1 MNAPPN
7 RPTIMTTSRLATLID
22 DYLAGS
28 LAEPDRED
36 LVVELLARREA
47 REEFWRAASMHA
59 VLSDWGKAHW
69 GREAAA
75 AGNAATIGLVGR
87 LVGGAKRLGAEG
99 GWAAVVAVCIGVSLA
114 GLAVVGGGRVL
125 RGPRAAERPDSAA
138 AVVARVTAVEDAVW
152 TGDRQFREGDVVGS
166 GPLRLASGVA
176 QLTFASGAR
185 VALNGAVDVELVNAE
200 RMFLR
205 SGRITPFVPPEAVG
219 FTVVSPSGEVVDL
232 GTEFSVGVD
241 ANGLTDVYV
250 IDGKVDVAG
259 GHARRQ
265 PPVRMTQGY
274 GARLVSPA
282 AAAPDVT
289 QRPLVID
296 HFDEPGTAALRWI
309 NLTPA
314 LPAVVREGSL
324 VIPIQE
330 HGDGVDPAV
339 RILLDHDFAPL
350 VGTQSVISFKATL
363 PNIGTAGVGR
373 WVALVVDGLAEPGDP
388 PEVPLAS
395 RSEAAAAVM
404 VSPRWH
410 SNVRIKGRPLPKGRI
425 FARTEDAVGP
435 YQVVVRID
443 DTPENRRSAGG
454 ATLDVMVNGV
464 EIATAEPIDLGSSP
478 RLGFQTFFRG
488 GEGQGGP
495 RNAGSGLALI
505 DDFSV
510 SVERPDPGT

>member
-1 MNAPPN
+1 
-7 RPTIMTTSRLATLID
+7 MTTSRLTALID

-28 LAEPDRED
+28 LSEPDREE
-36 LVVELLARREA
+36 LIVELLARREA
-47 REEFWRAASMHA
+47 RERFWQTASIHA
-59 VLSDWGKAHW
+59 VLSEWGKAQW

-75 AGNAATIGLVGR
+75 AGDGGGSGLMTR
-87 LVGGAKRLGAEG
+87 LREQANRLRPGG
-99 GWAAVVAVCIGVSLA
+99 GWAAAVAVGLGLLA
-114 GLAVVGGGRVL
+114 LTVAGVGGL
-125 RGPRAAERPDSAA
+125 NRGQNVADRSLLATRA
-138 AVVARVTAVEDAVW
+138 VARVTALEDTVW
-152 TGDRQFREGDVVGS
+152 AGERQFREGDPVGS

-185 VALNGAVDVELVNAE
+185 VALNGAVEVELVNAE
-200 RMFLR
+200 RVFLR
-205 SGRITPFVPPEAVG
+205 SGRITPFVPPEATG

-241 ANGLTDVYV
+241 ASGLTDVYV

-259 GHARRQ
+259 GHARTQ

-282 AAAPDVT
+282 AIAPDLT

-296 HFDEPGTAALRWI
+296 HFDRPDAAALRWI

-314 LPAVVREGSL
+314 LPAVVRGGSL
-324 VIPIQE
+324 VVPIQE

-339 RILLDHDFAPL
+339 RILLDHDFTPL
-350 VGTQSVISFKATL
+350 VGARSVISFKATL

-373 WVALVVDGLAEPGDP
+373 WVALVVDGGAGPDDP
-388 PEVPLAS
+388 PGLPLAA
-395 RSEAAAAVM
+395 RPEAAAAVM

-410 SNVRIKGRPLPKGRI
+410 SNVRIMGRPLPKGRI
-425 FARTEDAVGP
+425 FARTEEAVGP

-454 ATLDVMVNGV
+454 ATVDVMVNGV
-464 EIATAEPIDLGSSP
+464 EIATAERIDLGASP
-478 RLGFQTFFRG
+478 RLGFQTFFRD

-495 RNAGSGLALI
+495 GDTGAGLALI

-510 SVERPDPGT
+510 SVERPGAGT

>member
-1 MNAPPN
+1 
-7 RPTIMTTSRLATLID
+7 MTASRLGTLID

-28 LAEPDRED
+28 LAEPDRAD
-36 LVVELLARREA
+36 LVVDLLARREA

-59 VLSDWGKAHW
+59 VLSEWGKAHW
-69 GREAAA
+69 GREAAT
-75 AGNAATIGLVGR
+75 AGDADSGGLVGR
-87 LVGGAKRLGAEG
+87 LIREAKRLGSG
-99 GWAAVVAVCIGVSLA
+99 SGWAAAVAVCIGISLA
-114 GLAVVGGGRVL
+114 AVAGVGAGRAVLAPRV
-125 RGPRAAERPDSAA
+125 ADRPDPAA
-138 AVVARVTAVEDAVW
+138 LVVARVTAVNDAVW
-152 TGDRQFREGDVVGS
+152 TGNRQFREGDSVGS

-185 VALNGAVDVELVNAE
+185 VALNGAVDVEIVNAE

-205 SGRITPFVPPEAVG
+205 SGRITPFVPPEAAG
-219 FTVVSPSGEVVDL
+219 FTVVSPSGEVIDL

-241 ANGLTDVYV
+241 ASGLTDVYV

-259 GHARRQ
+259 GHARTQ

-282 AAAPDVT
+282 AATPDLT

-296 HFDEPGTAALRWI
+296 HFDEPDAAALRWI
-309 NLTPA
+309 NLTPT
-314 LPAVVREGSL
+314 LPAVVRWGSL

-339 RILLDHDFAPL
+339 RILLDHDFTPL
-350 VGTQSVISFKATL
+350 VGAQSVISFKATL

-373 WVALVVDGLAEPGDP
+373 WVALVVDGRAVPDDP
-388 PEVPLAS
+388 PGLPLAA
-395 RSEAAAAVM
+395 RPEAAAAVM

-410 SNVRIKGRPLPKGRI
+410 SNVRIMGRPLPRGRI
-425 FARTEDAVGP
+425 FARTEEAVGP

-454 ATLDVMVNGV
+454 ATVDVMVNGV
-464 EIATAEPIDLGSSP
+464 EIATAERIDLGASP
-478 RLGFQTFFRG
+478 RLGFQTFFRD
-488 GEGQGGP
+488 GEGQGEPGDTG
-495 RNAGSGLALI
+495 AGLALI
-505 DDFSV
+505 NDFSV
-510 SVERPDPGT
+510 SVERPGAGT

>member
-1 MNAPPN
+1 
-7 RPTIMTTSRLATLID
+7 MTTSRLTALID

-28 LAEPDRED
+28 LSEPDREE
-36 LVVELLARREA
+36 LIVELLARREA
-47 REEFWRAASMHA
+47 RERFWQAASIHA
-59 VLSDWGKAHW
+59 VLSEWGKAHW

-75 AGNAATIGLVGR
+75 AGDGG
-87 LVGGAKRLGAEG
+87 VGGRMARLRGQAKGLMPGG
-99 GWAAVVAVCIGVSLA
+99 GWAAAVAVCFGLLA
-114 GLAVVGGGRVL
+114 L
-125 RGPRAAERPDSAA
+125 AA
-138 AVVARVTAVEDAVW
+138 AGIGELNRGQKAAARSRKGTPVVARVTAMEDAIW
-152 TGDRQFREGDVVGS
+152 AGDGQYREGDPVGN

-185 VALNGAVDVELVNAE
+185 VALNGAVDVEIVNAE
-200 RMFLR
+200 RIFLR
-205 SGRITPFVPPEAVG
+205 SGRIAPFVPPEATG

-241 ANGLTDVYV
+241 ASGLTDVYV
-250 IDGKVDVAG
+250 IDGKVDVGG
-259 GHARRQ
+259 GHARTQ

-282 AAAPDVT
+282 AATPDLT

-296 HFDEPGTAALRWI
+296 HFDEPDAAALRWI
-309 NLTPA
+309 NLTPT
-314 LPAVVREGSL
+314 LPAVVHGGSL

-339 RILLDHDFAPL
+339 RILLDHNFTPL
-350 VGTQSVISFKATL
+350 VGAQSVISFKATL
-363 PNIGTAGVGR
+363 PNVGTAGAGR
-373 WVALVVDGLAEPGDP
+373 WVALVVDGHAVPDDP
-388 PEVPLAS
+388 PGLPLAA
-395 RSEAAAAVM
+395 RPEAAAAVM

-410 SNVRIKGRPLPKGRI
+410 SNVRIMGRPLPRGRF
-425 FARTEDAVGP
+425 FARPDEAVGP

-454 ATLDVMVNGV
+454 ATVDVMVNGV
-464 EIATAEPIDLGSSP
+464 EIATAERIDLGASP
-478 RLGFQTFFRG
+478 RLGFQTFFRD

-495 RNAGSGLALI
+495 GDTGAGLALI

-510 SVERPDPGT
+510 SVERPGAGT